1 MSVSM
6 SGVDHDSWGLLNL
19 AAVFIL
25 GMAVL
30 IVCAFVLG
38 LALLQS
44 WEAESLLR
52 CSLWSISAAPFG
64 GYF

>member
-1 MSVSM
+1 M
-6 SGVDHDSWGLLNL
+6 GHDSWGHLTL

-30 IVCAFVLG
+30 IACVFVLG
-38 LALLQS
+38 LALLQP

-52 CSLWSISAAPFG
+52 CSLWSTSASAG
-64 GYF
+64 GWFF